1 MRRMSVLHQNSGG
14 IGKSI
19 PSALEISLD
28 PRDFPRAS
36 KHCLMLMM
44 RIYETK
50 MMIMLK
56 ILHGDL
62 GENHQ
67 YESIVTINSNLMM
80 MKVVLMSCE
89 TKILSIL
96 LKRKVWHET
105 LMPMMMMRAN
115 RDASSPLI
123 ASTLCKYNSPP
134 TITEYASDW
143 LRYKFCNVLPPSKVV
158 EHCDAS
164 RWTFI
169 LAGCIFPINGG
180 WENDSITLYADEY

>member
-1 MRRMSVLHQNSGG
+1 
-14 IGKSI
+14 
-19 PSALEISLD
+19 
-28 PRDFPRAS
+28 
-36 KHCLMLMM
+36 MLMM

-96 LKRKVWHET
+96 LKRKV
-105 LMPMMMMRAN
+105 
-115 RDASSPLI
+115 
-123 ASTLCKYNSPP
+123 
-134 TITEYASDW
+134 
-143 LRYKFCNVLPPSKVV
+143 
-158 EHCDAS
+158 
-164 RWTFI
+164 
-169 LAGCIFPINGG
+169 
-180 WENDSITLYADEY
+180 